1 MGGRREVSI
10 IFYRPVTRS
19 DLKQETSFF
28 RGSVSS
34 FLQLVVAW
42 SENKS
47 SERLE
52 QLGYG
57 DTCRILNYYERLSE
71 ISESVKDVS
80 VQSIY
85 HLLSALIKV
94 TRPSFFG
101 GG

>member
-1 MGGRREVSI
+1 MP
-10 IFYRPVTRS
+10 PV
-19 DLKQETSFF
+19 L
-28 RGSVSS
+28 
-34 FLQLVVAW
+34 AW

-80 VQSIY
+80 VQSIH
-85 HLLSALIKV
+85 HLLSARLFCPGFVYV
-94 TRPSFFG
+94 TRTSVLCKEKPEAHITYIA
-101 GG
+101 

>member
-1 MGGRREVSI
+1 MP
-10 IFYRPVTRS
+10 PV
-19 DLKQETSFF
+19 L
-28 RGSVSS
+28 
-34 FLQLVVAW
+34 AW
-42 SENKS
+42 TENKS

-80 VQSIY
+80 VQSIH

-94 TRPSFFG
+94 TRPSVFWGVPSYFEARWYPHLYFYRKSNT
-101 GG
+101 

>member
-1 MGGRREVSI
+1 MP
-10 IFYRPVTRS
+10 PV
-19 DLKQETSFF
+19 L
-28 RGSVSS
+28 
-34 FLQLVVAW
+34 AW

-57 DTCRILNYYERLSE
+57 DTCRILKYYERLSE

-80 VQSIY
+80 VQSIH

-101 GG
+101 RVPSYFEARWYPHLYFYRKSNT

>member
-1 MGGRREVSI
+1 MP
-10 IFYRPVTRS
+10 PV
-19 DLKQETSFF
+19 L
-28 RGSVSS
+28 
-34 FLQLVVAW
+34 AW

-80 VQSIY
+80 VQSIH
-85 HLLSALIKV
+85 HLLSALIKLILIASLSAIILSRFCLCH
-94 TRPSFFG
+94 TY
-101 GG
+101 

>member
-1 MGGRREVSI
+1 MP
-10 IFYRPVTRS
+10 PV
-19 DLKQETSFF
+19 L
-28 RGSVSS
+28 
-34 FLQLVVAW
+34 AW

-80 VQSIY
+80 VQSIH
-85 HLLSALIKV
+85 HLLSALIKLKLIASLSAIILSIILSMSHALAYYV
-94 TRPSFFG
+94 KRNQRPTSHT
-101 GG
+101 

>member
-1 MGGRREVSI
+1 MP
-10 IFYRPVTRS
+10 PV
-19 DLKQETSFF
+19 L
-28 RGSVSS
+28 
-34 FLQLVVAW
+34 AW

-80 VQSIY
+80 VQSIH

-101 GG
+101 GVPSYFEARWYPHLYFYRKSNT

>member
-1 MGGRREVSI
+1 MP
-10 IFYRPVTRS
+10 PV
-19 DLKQETSFF
+19 L
-28 RGSVSS
+28 
-34 FLQLVVAW
+34 AW

-80 VQSIY
+80 VQSIH

-94 TRPSFFG
+94 TRPSFLG
-101 GG
+101 GVPSYFEARWYHHLYFYRKSNT

>member
-1 MGGRREVSI
+1 MP
-10 IFYRPVTRS
+10 PV
-19 DLKQETSFF
+19 L
-28 RGSVSS
+28 
-34 FLQLVVAW
+34 AW

-94 TRPSFFG
+94 TRPSFFWG
-101 GG
+101 GVASYFEARWYPHLYFYRKSNT